1 LGIDVL
7 SMWIYDGIYIFLN
20 MPKNKTPKKKFKSSD
35 EVTKEINKVWKKHK
49 EKEKG
54 NGMV

>member
-1 LGIDVL
+1 
-7 SMWIYDGIYIFLN
+7 

-49 EKEKG
+49 EKEKE

>member
-1 LGIDVL
+1 
-7 SMWIYDGIYIFLN
+7 MWIYDGIYIFLN